1 MLQYKNIL
9 ISNFMSDKD
18 FFPCQYSD
26 FSIAPEFVLVLK
38 YQFPYFQVACYTK
51 FIQELIY
58 ICRIT
63 EK

>member
-1 MLQYKNIL
+1 
-9 ISNFMSDKD
+9 MSDKD
-18 FFPCQYSD
+18 LFLCQYSD
-26 FSIAPEFVLVLK
+26 FSIAQEFVVVLR
-38 YQFPYFQVACYTK
+38 YQFPYFQVPGYTK